1 MTPIKMNPKQS
12 KFLNTRH
19 KTIKPVEENTIG
31 NHHTIDLGDGFLDMT
46 QRIEVIIKQAQQ
58 VVFICTHVI
67 CICIQRIHV
76 MLHIC
81 NNNN

>member
-1 MTPIKMNPKQS
+1 MTPIKMNP

-46 QRIEVIIKQAQQ
+46 QRIEVIIK
-58 VVFICTHVI
+58 
-67 CICIQRIHV
+67 
-76 MLHIC
+76 
-81 NNNN
+81 